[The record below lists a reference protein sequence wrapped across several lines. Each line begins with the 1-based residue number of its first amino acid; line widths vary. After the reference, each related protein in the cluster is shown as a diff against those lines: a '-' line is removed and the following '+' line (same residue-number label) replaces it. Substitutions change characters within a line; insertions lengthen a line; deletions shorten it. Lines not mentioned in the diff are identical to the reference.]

1 MRKKLVY
8 PMLLMVVLCAI
19 SISVHAQG
27 FGTEDDP
34 GGDLP
39 PVTVTP
45 PPDQCSGCLPPV
57 TVTPPPPPPPPPTI
71 PAPDPCQVNPC
82 SCNPQSCGVPP
93 TDPCQTNPCSCN
105 PLACAPPPA
114 NPPATPP
121 PAAIGSITVSPI
133 RTPISSTKLNLTAVA
148 PTGTLFVNGGF
159 TVFFNINPQTNALS
173 PNPNPTAANEWDVS
187 SAVVGVWSGPY
198 TQTGVINFFTA
209 QGVIYFTIIGN
220 INMVNAVPAAE
231 IIDVQY
237 NPATNSCHMSVRP

>member
-8 PMLLMVVLCAI
+8 PMLLMVVFCAI

-93 TDPCQTNPCSCN
+93 PNPCQTNPCSCS
-105 PLACAPPPA
+105 PSACAPPPGTPPTA
-114 NPPATPP
+114 PPPAT
-121 PAAIGSITVSPI
+121 IGSVTLSPI
-133 RTPISSTKLNLTAVA
+133 ITRISPTFWNLVVSA
-148 PTGTLFVNGGF
+148 PTGTLFLNGGM
-159 TVFFNINPQTNALS
+159 TIAFNINPMANTLNS
-173 PNPNPTAANEWDVS
+173 NPNPTPANEWDVS
-187 SAVVGVWSGPY
+187 SSVVGLWPGPY
-198 TQTGVINFFTA
+198 TQVGVNNFFVA
-209 QGVIYFTIIGN
+209 QGVIYFT
-220 INMVNAVPAAE
+220 
-231 IIDVQY
+231 
-237 NPATNSCHMSVRP
+237 